1 MALPAWPST
10 LPQNQFIGVADER
23 GKGAIR
29 TSMDAG
35 PAKTRRRFSAAV
47 RAITCPI
54 EMTGTQRGTFDTFF
68 ITTLAEGSLPF
79 TWSDPE
85 TDVTQNFRF
94 TAPPKFTL
102 DLGNSTPGNRVWKSI
117 LMLEIL
123 P

>member
-1 MALPAWPST
+1 MSTPNWPNE
-10 LPQNQFIGVADER
+10 LPQNQFIGVDDTR
-23 GKGAIR
+23 DKGAIR

-35 PAKTRRRFSAAV
+35 PAKMRRRFSAAV

-54 EMTGTQRGTFDTFF
+54 ELYGWQKSIFDTFF

-85 TDVTQNFRF
+85 TDATQTYRF
-94 TAPPKFTL
+94 TAPPKFSL
-102 DLGNSTPGNRVWKSI
+102 EVGGDAGKRLWKAS
-117 LMLEIL
+117 LALEIL